1 MTRQILEVAKAVSY
15 EMDVPKEVIF
25 QAIEAALE
33 IATKKR
39 YISNID
45 VHVVIDRETGDY
57 ETFKRWTIVDK
68 DDETLEFSPDCHLV
82 LDQAQNLIAQQKLM
96 DVEELVTQTNEEQ
109 QAFTR
114 WVLGNKDA
122 TKKEQKKFFDLDEAK
137 KKGFELKIGDVIEE
151 AMESVEFGR
160 IAAQTAK
167 QVIVQKVRD
176 AKRAKVVEIYQDKL
190 GELVHGV
197 VKRVTRDHIILDL
210 GENAEAIIPREEM
223 IPGEAVR
230 VNDRIR
236 AYLYD
241 ICPKARGAQLFA
253 SRACKEMLETLFCI
267 EVPEIGEETIQIKAL
282 ARDPGSRSKV
292 AVKTNDG
299 RIDPIGA
306 CVGMRGS
313 RVQVISNE
321 LNGERIDIILWDDN
335 PAQLVINAMAP
346 AEVASMVMDEDAKSM
361 DIAVDQEQLSQ
372 AIGRNGQNVRLA
384 SELSGWN
391 LNVMS
396 EDDAQQKNQVE
407 ADKVKQMFVDKLD
420 IDEEI
425 AAILIREGFA
435 TLEEIAYVPVQELV
449 NVEEFDEDLVEELR
463 ERANNVLES
472 ESKPRPAEDLLK
484 MAGMDQSLANIL
496 AARDIKTMEDLAELA
511 VDDLMDIEGMT
522 RERAAKLIMT
532 AREPWFA
539 KEKK

>member
-1 MTRQILEVAKAVSY
+1 MNMTKQILEVAQAVSY

-25 QAIEAALE
+25 EAIEAALE

-39 YISNID
+39 HLSSID
-45 VHVVIDRETGDY
+45 VHVIIDRETGGY
-57 ETFKRWTIVDK
+57 ETFKCWTIVDK
-68 DDETLEFSPDCHLV
+68 NDEELEFNPDCHLM
-82 LDQAQNLIAQQKLM
+82 LDQTQSLIAKRKLIN
-96 DVEELVTQTNEEQ
+96 VEQITKIDLEEEKT
-109 QAFTR
+109 FTR
-114 WVLGNKDA
+114 WVLGNEDA
-122 TKKEQKKFFDLDEAK
+122 TKKEQKEFFDLKEARK
-137 KKGFELKIGDVIEE
+137 KEFELQIGDVVEE
-151 AMESVEFGR
+151 SMESVEFGR

-176 AKRAKVVEIYQDKL
+176 AKRAKVVEVYRDKL
-190 GELVHGV
+190 GELIHGV
-197 VKRVTRDHIILDL
+197 VKKVTRDHIILDL
-210 GENAEAIIPREEM
+210 SDNAEAIISREDM

-241 ICPKARGAQLFA
+241 IRPKVRGAQLFA
-253 SRACKEMLETLFCI
+253 SRACKEMLEELFRI

-346 AEVASMVMDEDAKSM
+346 AEVASIVMDEDARAM

-372 AIGRNGQNVRLA
+372 AIGRNGQNIRLA
-384 SELSGWN
+384 SELTGWT

-396 EDDAQQKNQVE
+396 EDDAQQKSQVE
-407 ADKVKQMFVDKLD
+407 ADKVQQMFAEKLD
-420 IDEEI
+420 VDEDI
-425 AAILIREGFA
+425 AAILVREGFA

-463 ERANNVLES
+463 ERANNIVES
-472 ESKPRPAEDLLK
+472 ESKPKPAEDLLK
-484 MAGMDQSLANIL
+484 MKGMDQSLANVL
-496 AARDIKTMEDLAELA
+496 AARGIKTMENLAELA

-522 RERAAKLIMT
+522 KERAAKLIMT
-532 AREPWFA
+532 AREPWF
-539 KEKK
+539 K